1 MKKKGEM
8 QMNEYITAQI
18 KNMQTMVK
26 TFEQSCHLAASK
38 NDGKIDKNELKTLKK
53 IEAASK
59 RFISD
64 LDKLK

>member
-1 MKKKGEM
+1 
-8 QMNEYITAQI
+8 MNDYITAQI

-26 TFEQSCHLAASK
+26 TFEQACHFAATK